1 MRHAASRS
9 IESAVRI
16 GIRVSLR
23 VSQNVSAAGRPRASQ
38 TRRSR
43 RGAPTRRCARSHPSR
58 RSSGAERP
66 VRGAQAIALIVLAF
80 SVRLHR
86 CYQPYNADA
95 DAAIASVAVPVQ
107 RQRLDDPMGRPLA
120 RIGARGATSAEPRR
134 RRRSA
139 GRQPRA
145 RIRPCPRGPGPC
157 RSSACSSPGAAVSDL
172 LSARVLM
179 AVSLGFHIVFAVA
192 GIGMPLL
199 MALAEGLWLR
209 TREPVYLDLA
219 RRWARGT
226 AILFAVGAVSG
237 TVLAF
242 ELGLLW
248 PGFMELA
255 GGVIGMPFSL
265 EGFAFFTEAIFLG
278 IYLYGW
284 DRISPGAHW
293 LAGVLVAASGMAS
306 GVFVVTANAWMNA
319 PAGFRLGDGR
329 VADVDPVAAML
340 NAASPNQVV
349 HMTLAAYVATGFGVA
364 AVHAF
369 FLLRDRSNAFHR
381 RAFAIARAGAP
392 VAILLEI
399 VSGDATAK
407 MVARHQPAK
416 FAAMEGHY
424 RTEPGAAL
432 LIGGLPD
439 DAAMRTP
446 WALRVPR
453 LLSFLAHGEFG
464 ATVTGLADIPRDA

>member
-1 MRHAASRS
+1 M
-9 IESAVRI
+9 
-16 GIRVSLR
+16 
-23 VSQNVSAAGRPRASQ
+23 
-38 TRRSR
+38 
-43 RGAPTRRCARSHPSR
+43 
-58 RSSGAERP
+58 
-66 VRGAQAIALIVLAF
+66 
-80 SVRLHR
+80 
-86 CYQPYNADA
+86 
-95 DAAIASVAVPVQ
+95 
-107 RQRLDDPMGRPLA
+107 
-120 RIGARGATSAEPRR
+120 
-134 RRRSA
+134 
-139 GRQPRA
+139 
-145 RIRPCPRGPGPC
+145 
-157 RSSACSSPGAAVSDL
+157 SDL

-248 PGFMELA
+248 PGFMAFA

-284 DRISPGAHW
+284 ERISPGAHW
-293 LAGVLVAASGMAS
+293 LAGVLVAASGVAS

-319 PAGFRLGDGR
+319 PAGFRLVGGR
-329 VADVDPVAAML
+329 VAEVDPVAAML
-340 NAASPNQVV
+340 NPASLNQVV
-349 HMTLAAYVATGFGVA
+349 HMALAAYVATGFGVA

-369 FLLRDRSNAFHR
+369 FLLRDRGSRFHR
-381 RAFAIARAGAP
+381 RAFALALVVGAVMIP
-392 VAILLEI
+392 LEV
-399 VSGDATAK
+399 VSGDSLAK
-407 MVARHQPAK
+407 MVARNQPAK

-424 RTEPGAAL
+424 RTAAGAAL
-432 LIGGLPD
+432 VIGGLPD
-439 DAAMRTP
+439 DAARETR
-446 WALRVPR
+446 WAIRVPG
-453 LLSFLAHGEFG
+453 LLSFLAHGDFG
-464 ATVTGLADIPRDA
+464 ATVTGLADIPRDEWPPTAVVHLAFDLMVALGVALLALAAWAGWLAWRRRGLPDDPRFLRACVAAGPLGIVAIEAGWTVTEVGRQPWIIWQVMRTAEAVTPMPGLVVPLVVFTGVFLLLAAIVAFLLRRQFLETDPARVGSRRPDTRGG